1 MKYLLEKYENII
13 LILAIFLIASVL
25 LSNSLTASQLRSFLE
40 RTTLAVT
47 TPIQK
52 GVTATMRNIVGVW
65 DHYIFLANSSK
76 KNVEL
81 KKELKEERFLNSLLM
96 EELEK
101 YRRVENLLSINPVA
115 IKTVRVA
122 TVVAW
127 DSTSL
132 AQTLVIDK
140 GANQKVANGMPVIT
154 HDGLV
159 GRTVVTTSNSARV
172 LMMTDARSAVDAF
185 LQGSRVRSMV
195 VGQNRKKALIRYL
208 PLDADVKEG
217 DVLISSG
224 LGGVYPK
231 GLRLGTVSQLKKG
244 SDRLFYEAEMTPSA
258 DFSRIEE
265 VLVVL
270 GEAKVEVEVEPEPE
284 TKSEAMQ

>member
-1 MKYLLEKYENII
+1 MKYLLTKYENII
-13 LILAIFLIASVL
+13 LILALFLIASVL
-25 LSNSLTASQLRSFLE
+25 LSNSLRASQLRTLLE
-40 RTTLAVT
+40 RASLAVI

-52 GVTATMRNIVGVW
+52 GVTGTMRNIVGVW

-76 KNVEL
+76 ENVEL
-81 KKELKEERFLNSLLM
+81 KKELKKEKFQNSLLA

-101 YRRVENLLSINPVA
+101 YRRVENLLSIDPVV
-115 IKTVRVA
+115 INDVRVA
-122 TVVAW
+122 AVVAW
-127 DSTSL
+127 DSTNL
-132 AQTLVIDK
+132 ARTLVIDK
-140 GANQKVANGMPVIT
+140 GTDHKVENGMPVIT

-159 GRTVVTTSNSARV
+159 GRTVVTASNSSRV

-185 LQGSRVRSMV
+185 VQGSRVRCIV
-195 VGQNRKKALIRYL
+195 VGQNRKRALIRYL
-208 PLDADVKEG
+208 PVDAEVKVG

-231 GLRLGTVSQLKKG
+231 GLRLGTVSWLKKG

-270 GEAKVEVEVEPEPE
+270 GKSGPEPE
-284 TKSEAMQ
+284 IKPEAKR

>member
-25 LSNSLTASQLRSFLE
+25 LSNSLRASQISALLE
-40 RTTLAVT
+40 KTSLALI

-52 GVTATMRNIVGVW
+52 TVTTTIRNIVSVW
-65 DHYIFLANSSK
+65 DHYIFMTDSSQE
-76 KNVEL
+76 NVEL
-81 KKELKEERFLNSLLM
+81 KKELKEEKFLNSLLM
-96 EELEK
+96 EEIEK
-101 YRRVENLLSINPVA
+101 YRRVENLMSVDPAA
-115 IKTVRVA
+115 IKNVQVA

-127 DSTSL
+127 DSTNL

-140 GANQKVANGMPVIT
+140 GTNHKVANGMPVIT

-159 GRTVVTTSNSARV
+159 GRTVVTASNSSRV
-172 LMMTDARSAVDAF
+172 LIMTDARSAVDGF
-185 LQGSRVRSMV
+185 LQGSRVRCVV
-195 VGQNRKKALIRYL
+195 VGQNRKRAIIRYL

-270 GEAKVEVEVEPEPE
+270 GEADVEVVREPE
-284 TKSEAMQ
+284 TKPEAKQ

>member
-25 LSNSLTASQLRSFLE
+25 LSNNMTASQLRTFLE
-40 RTTLAVT
+40 KTTLAVT

-52 GVTATMRNIVGVW
+52 TVTSTMRNIVGVW
-65 DHYIFLANSSK
+65 DHYIFMANSSK

-81 KKELKEERFLNSLLM
+81 KKELSEEKFLNSLLM

-101 YRRVENLLSINPVA
+101 YRRVENLLSFDPAA
-115 IKTVRVA
+115 IKSVRVA

-127 DSTSL
+127 DSTNL

-140 GANQKVANGMPVIT
+140 GTNHEVANGMPVIT
-154 HDGLV
+154 NDGLV
-159 GRTVVTTSNSARV
+159 GRTVVTASNSSRV

-185 LQGSRVRSMV
+185 LQGIRVRCMV

-231 GLRLGTVSQLKKG
+231 GLRLGTISQLKKG

-270 GEAKVEVEVEPEPE
+270 GDGVAEPEPE
-284 TKSEAMQ
+284 TKPEAKQ